1 MDHKQLVEMATD
13 IENNGFA
20 DIRDGAI
27 SKIAESSEL
36 LRALNEEIKAKSAK
50 KDPKKGKKKTS
61 KKKSGNELI
70 SGMFAFKKEA
80 SKAKIAKNAFRK
92 SARMGIFDNKL
103 IDGLAQTALVGLGI
117 SVAGRAIDNAE
128 KSWDKKSFNRKKKK
142 LIAFARSE
150 NPGLGDVSDKR
161 LGRFLDSAYSISPRV
176 AKDPLSASAYI
187 NTAHAVGG
195 VDLGTM
201 KTLSDI
207 QSKGGQGYTG
217 NYDAISSVSSDIKSQ
232 LKGY

>member
-1 MDHKQLVEMATD
+1 MNHEQLVEMATD
-13 IENNGFA
+13 IESNGFR
-20 DIRDGAI
+20 DIHVEAI

-36 LRALNEEIKAKSAK
+36 LRALNEEIKAKSTK
-50 KDPKKGKKKTS
+50 KDPKKEKKKIS
-61 KKKSGNELI
+61 KKKSGAELI
-70 SGMFAFKKEA
+70 DGMFSFKKEA

-92 SARMGIFDNKL
+92 SVRMGVFNNKL

-117 SVAGRAIDNAE
+117 SVAGRAIDGAE
-128 KSWDKKSFNRKKKK
+128 KNWDKKSFNRKKKK
-142 LIAFARSE
+142 LIAFARNE
-150 NPGLGDVSDKR
+150 NPGLSDVSDKR
-161 LGRFLDSAYSISPRV
+161 LGRFLDSAYSVSPRI

-217 NYDAISSVSSDIKSQ
+217 NYEAINSVSNDITTQ
-232 LKGY
+232 LKAY